1 MRMLRSYRK
10 PSMVVY
16 SRNDVLELI
25 GPAKTQYMPAPPP
38 CVSCEVQ
45 ISPDE
50 FIQVKPNQTMQLTV
64 DTQGCT
70 EFQQV
75 RIKIPG
81 EPDYVFM
88 RAEGAIAGGKWVVSI
103 PGLQFHLPPG
113 DYSVNVT
120 LVDGQ
125 GNESPS
131 CEAIFTVVL

>member
-1 MRMLRSYRK
+1 MRMKSAYRK
-10 PSMVVY
+10 PSMVTY
-16 SRNDVLELI
+16 NREEILEMI
-25 GPAKTQYMPAPPP
+25 GPAKTQY

-45 ISPDE
+45 IYPIE
-50 FIQVKPNQTMQLTV
+50 YIQVKPNQTMQLTV
-64 DTQGCT
+64 DTQGCA

-75 RIKIPG
+75 RVKIPG

-88 RAEGAIAGGKWVVSI
+88 RAEGNIVEGKWVVYI
-103 PGLQFHLPPG
+103 PGLQFQLPPG

-131 CEAIFTVVL
+131 CEAIFTIVL